1 MLYRYTAINQ
11 ETNDEK
17 EGTIEAANLDV
28 AIASLQRRKLVIV
41 TIVAA
46 DKQPLWQKMF
56 VVGKKV
62 PYRDVVILSRQ
73 VATLFRAQVSAL
85 RVFQL
90 LSTETEDQMLRKK
103 LDEIAEDIQ
112 GGMPLSNALG
122 KHPEVFSDFYVNMV
136 KAGEESGNLSN
147 TFQFLADYLERS
159 YELVGKIRNALIY
172 PVLVITVFIAVMVLM
187 LVMVV
192 PKLAAIIL
200 ETGKQPPIYTQI
212 TIGMSNFLVEYGFLL
227 LAILVS
233 IVIAIWRFANTL
245 QGKEFFARAAIEVP
259 FAGDL
264 FRKFYLARVADNLH
278 TMLSSG
284 IAMVRAVEVAASVVG
299 NEVYSTTLNQVAID
313 IRTGSSLSASMARH
327 EVIPT
332 IMSQMVRVG
341 EETGEVG
348 SILETLARFYKR
360 EVDQAVDT
368 LIGLIEPALI
378 ILLGVGVGGLLTS
391 VLLPIY
397 EITATF

>member
-1 MLYRYTAINQ
+1 MLYRYTAIHE

-28 AIASLQRRKLVIV
+28 AVGSLQRRKLVIV

-46 DKQPLWQKMF
+46 DQQKFWQKAFM
-56 VVGKKV
+56 VGKKV

-90 LSTETEDQMLRKK
+90 LATETEDKILRKN
-103 LDEIAEDIQ
+103 LDEIADDIQ
-112 GGMPLSNALG
+112 GGMPLSAALA

-172 PVLVITVFIAVMVLM
+172 PVLVITVFISVMALM
-187 LVMVV
+187 LIMVV

-200 ETGKQPPIYTQI
+200 ETGKEPPIYTQI
-212 TIGMSNFLVEYGFLL
+212 TIGMSNFLVNYGFLML
-227 LAILVS
+227 GILVTF
-233 IVIAIWRFANTL
+233 IFVIWRFASSG

-259 FAGDL
+259 MVGDL
-264 FRKFYLARVADNLH
+264 FRKFYLARIADNLH

-299 NEVYSTTLNQVAID
+299 NEVYAATLNQVAID
-313 IRTGSSLSASMARH
+313 IRTGSSLSNSMARH

-348 SILETLARFYKR
+348 NILETLARFYKR

>member
-1 MLYRYTAINQ
+1 MLYRYTAIHE

-28 AIASLQRRKLVIV
+28 AVGSLQRRKLVIV

-46 DKQPLWQKMF
+46 DQQKFWQKAFM
-56 VVGKKV
+56 VGKKV

-90 LSTETEDQMLRKK
+90 LATETEDKILRKN
-103 LDEIAEDIQ
+103 LDEIADDIQ
-112 GGMPLSNALG
+112 GGMPLSAALA

-172 PVLVITVFIAVMVLM
+172 PVLVITVFISVMALM
-187 LVMVV
+187 LIMVV

-200 ETGKQPPIYTQI
+200 ETGKEPPVYTQI
-212 TIGMSNFLVEYGFLL
+212 TIGMSNFLVNYGFLML
-227 LAILVS
+227 GILVTF
-233 IVIAIWRFANTL
+233 IFVIWRFANSE
-245 QGKEFFARAAIEVP
+245 QGKEFFARAVIEIPMV
-259 FAGDL
+259 GDL
-264 FRKFYLARVADNLH
+264 FRKFYLARIADNLH

-299 NEVYSTTLNQVAID
+299 NEVYAATLNQVAID
-313 IRTGSSLSASMARH
+313 IRTGSSLSNSMARH

-348 SILETLARFYKR
+348 NILETLARFYKR